1 LDYFSILEYKLV
13 LRKIDKNLLVLWAG
27 LIIGGGLGLF
37 STIFI
42 GENRSL
48 VGSQSLSVF
57 ENGAGLLA
65 ANFDLETTSGKS
77 IQLSDI
83 QGKPVLVNFW
93 ATWCGPCQVEM
104 PVIQEYYEKYNPNIE
119 VLAINYDESI
129 GEVEPYVN
137 KLGLTFPVLLDPG
150 GKIADLYQV
159 RGFPTTYFIDR
170 EGFVRGV
177 FVGILSKKVIENN
190 LKKIGVGE

>member
-1 LDYFSILEYKLV
+1 V
-13 LRKIDKNLLVLWAG
+13 LRKIDKNLLILCAG

-37 STIFI
+37 SNIFLR
-42 GENRSL
+42 ENRSIG
-48 VGSQSLSVF
+48 GSRSLGVF
-57 ENGAGLLA
+57 ENSAGSLA
-65 ANFDLETTSGKS
+65 GNFNLETTSGKA

-83 QGKPVLVNFW
+83 QGQPVLVNFW

-104 PVIQEYYEKYNPNIE
+104 PLIQEYYEKYNPNIE

-129 GEVEPYVN
+129 GEIEPYVN

-150 GKIADLYQV
+150 GKITDLYQV

-170 EGFVRGV
+170 EGIVRGV
-177 FVGILSKKVIENN
+177 FVGILSKKVIEDN

>member
-1 LDYFSILEYKLV
+1 LEYKLV
-13 LRKIDKNLLVLWAG
+13 FRKIDKNLLVLCAG

-37 STIFI
+37 FNIFLR
-42 GENRSL
+42 ENGS
-48 VGSQSLSVF
+48 VDGSQVLGVF
-57 ENGAGLLA
+57 ENGAGSLA
-65 ANFDLETTSGKS
+65 DNFDLETTTGKM
-77 IQLSDI
+77 IQLSDLE
-83 QGKPVLVNFW
+83 GKPVLVNFW

-104 PVIQEYYEKYNPNIE
+104 PLIQKYYEKYTPGLE

-129 GEVEPYVN
+129 GDIQPYMK

-150 GKIADLYQV
+150 GKTADLYRV

-177 FVGILSKKVIENN
+177 FVGILSKKGIEDN
-190 LKKIGVGE
+190 LKKIGVGK